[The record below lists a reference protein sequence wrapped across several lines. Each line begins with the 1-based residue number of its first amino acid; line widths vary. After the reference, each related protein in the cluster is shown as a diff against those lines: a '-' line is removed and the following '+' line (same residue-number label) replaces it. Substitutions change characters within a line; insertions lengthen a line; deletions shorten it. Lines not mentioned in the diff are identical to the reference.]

1 MQIRNNAG
9 DGPKPRHT
17 QNGPAEKEAASKR
30 GAPVDPPKGGGEAK
44 PSDAPRDAK
53 SARPA
58 RDSFQRSKPQEDP
71 GVDVG
76 ERLRQARQQARQ
88 KRIESARK
96 QDTQERRESRIENAR
111 TDNTRRRRESR
122 IENARRDHTERAH
135 ARRVANARTQH
146 TERTSA
152 PDELRGDD
160 AGSPRVVESGTDLIQ
175 DARGN
180 RESREARAE
189 RIQIMRMEYENGILN
204 TADRARAAAERLLG
218 DQ

>member
-9 DGPKPRHT
+9 DGPKPRHS
-17 QNGPAEKEAASKR
+17 QNAPAEKDATSTR
-30 GAPVDPPKGGGEAK
+30 GTPVEPTRGTGEAK
-44 PSDAPRDAK
+44 PTDGPRDAK
-53 SARPA
+53 SARPS
-58 RDSFQRSKPQEDP
+58 RDSFERSKPQEDP

-88 KRIESARK
+88 KRIENARQ
-96 QDTQERRESRIENAR
+96 QDTQGRRENRVENAR
-111 TDNTRRRRESR
+111 ADHTRRKREER
-122 IENARRDHTERAH
+122 IANARRDHTERAH
-135 ARRVANARTQH
+135 ARRVANARAQH
-146 TERTSA
+146 TERTSS
-152 PDELRGDD
+152 PDELRGDG
-160 AGSPRVVESGTDLIQ
+160 AGSPGVIESGTDLIQ